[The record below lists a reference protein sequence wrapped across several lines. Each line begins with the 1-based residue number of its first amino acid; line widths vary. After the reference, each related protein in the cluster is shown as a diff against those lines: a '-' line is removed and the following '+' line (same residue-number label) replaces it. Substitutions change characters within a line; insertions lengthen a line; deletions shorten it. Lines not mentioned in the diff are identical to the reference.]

1 MRLRHLFSFFLSYII
16 LSSLPLLGNE
26 NEEEEFY
33 ILPDFVVTDDDDKG
47 YYSANT
53 LAGTRTN
60 ELTKNIPMTISTV
73 NAEMIEDFKMKTLE
87 DLGNFVPSIEAEGN
101 IYNNN
106 EIRFR
111 GLLTKNQLYEF
122 MPRYSPLDWYNVGRS
137 DIIRGANS
145 LIYGQA
151 DPGGKVNVISKNAM
165 LTKNKGSAVLEIGDK
180 SWHKI
185 SYDWNEVLDDN
196 SAVRIMLI
204 DKHREFD
211 ANYKYQSFNGA
222 TLEYL
227 RNLSPRTRLR
237 LHLETGEAE
246 RSLIGG
252 TFKVGNT
259 PTGLPNGIV
268 ADPKLADLIS
278 DELLEE
284 IASYSEVN
292 TFSNDDYS
300 SIYPDIKPPNGL
312 WEPGEE
318 LTFDANSNGVW
329 DEGDTFIDVS
339 DGTRVYGFLSRD
351 GTDMLS
357 KNIDDINNNGSWDTL
372 SKVVAYIE
380 SDNQEGLSYGG
391 PDLFSTTLNGE
402 YDSGIDVLTN
412 DVNNNN
418 AYDTGDEF
426 TDRGSPWIPF
436 GDLAVG
442 HLELN
447 NEGELVTRTDIIG
460 LEGTDQSLWETL
472 DYRINDEIQY
482 FGDTNNDGII
492 GINPETLEEDTRKMW
507 YTWEDKNQ
515 NGALDYE
522 YNQVTGEFT
531 ISEKVAFIDNNN
543 NGTFEVSDS
552 TIHPE
557 SIGNNMVEFTESAV
571 YLNPAVVNRETQ
583 FVLTD
588 EGYTDFNNNEIY
600 DDADLALGGTQVRA
614 NNPNIWGITPSGGIL
629 VPDFI
634 DNREDIRN
642 LFKGIDYSN
651 TGTGF
656 GPDSYSRKNFDYLL
670 TDIEHS
676 FSDDLSMKVS
686 FAFEDLM
693 DDQLSAGWSANQLN
707 FSSGYGITV
716 RYPTLR
722 SINAYNSDPESNGI
736 KSPFEAVLVDLTNAN
751 YAHELLDTMSADD
764 FDAQDLKDDLLVA
777 FNEWYNLFDSNPLN
791 NLAPH
796 NGDDGQPVFIDQDNN
811 GLNDDMIDYFVDE
824 FLDLSDAGT
833 TLEKYYELAKFSGRV
848 MDFLNRSHGN
858 YGESYSYRWGNSAP
872 NNGRSLKDHL
882 FDVLRGEEG
891 VGGPQNQA
899 SKQIF
904 DLDRYID
911 VPTYRSQLN
920 NFSNSSELNAD
931 TTDYHEI
938 GTPGTFTNVRLGQLS
953 NPLAANN
960 PYLADYLIDAADF
973 SLETDGEKLIYDSIA
988 NWLIEGYGGTD
999 RVMIALP
1006 GVEIWNPSDPDSI
1019 DGFVNVDDPDEV
1031 DLQKRA
1037 IAKKVYEILVENV
1050 DDPTS
1055 DKEFWDATKE
1065 VYDFFKY
1072 ELHPSNDYGWIWE
1085 GNIQPSLLQKLDA
1098 ILEDTDYLEDNSQ
1111 FVDLDGDGV
1120 RDVAPSLLRSNVE
1133 VLQPFIKRQW
1143 KRSSNKDLNRSVRVT
1158 FNYDEQSDLIPGK
1171 QQMLMGIDL
1180 DNRNA
1185 SRFEEQQVSLNART
1199 WGDPILLYLRNEILS
1214 DYALLNEV
1222 TSLSENGYENFDMSI
1237 SGHQYDGA
1245 PNWIANNRIPL
1256 NEDNLTTWG
1265 KVYSA
1270 ESKVDTNG
1278 IWLAASGSYL
1288 NGKLRTLIGLRRDH
1302 IETKSKYTRFTISN
1316 AKLGDDG
1323 EVENIDLKDQVYEE
1337 IIYSPSIGGLYWFNN
1352 KIAIF
1357 GNYSESVLSPNGFQ
1371 FDVFG
1376 DITPPETGKGKE
1388 IGFKLSTPDN
1398 VFNGQLTVFSIDKK
1412 NEQRQN
1418 ISWPMLSAIYP
1429 SNNPDGSVKETPYA
1443 NGHMPEEIWDYYPY
1457 LTREGEPMRDPATG
1471 RALVRADFSPK
1482 GYRVADES
1490 VRSEGLELDLY
1501 YNPTK
1506 NVSLFLGYAYL
1517 ETVVLESA
1525 LDILEGLPTAG
1536 TSDHNLN
1543 LTAKYSFK
1551 SGKLKGLQL
1560 GINQKYRSAALL
1572 SHYFADLDGDGQ
1584 ADYIPREVED
1594 PRSGEIQTLQPSYNT
1609 LWLEDQHS
1617 TDIFVKWAGK
1627 PRKNFPFT
1635 VLQMNINNV
1644 FDNKDL
1650 ISTGLNN
1657 ARYTEG
1663 RNIVLSAGLYF

>member
-1 MRLRHLFSFFLSYII
+1 MHLRTYTLISLIYFLFISFI
-16 LSSLPLLGNE
+16 LNGSESS
-26 NEEEEFY
+26 EEEFY

-53 LAGTRTN
+53 LAGTKTN

-101 IYNNN
+101 VYNNN

-165 LTKNKGSAVLEIGDK
+165 LTKNKGSASFEIGNK

-196 SAVRIMLI
+196 SAVRIMLV

-211 ANYKYQSFNGA
+211 ANYKYQSFRGA
-222 TLEYL
+222 TLEFL
-227 RNLSPRTRLR
+227 KNLNPSTRLR

-268 ADPKLADLIS
+268 ADPKLADLVS
-278 DELLEE
+278 NELLEE
-284 IASYSEVN
+284 IANYSKVN
-292 TFSNDDYS
+292 AFIDGNPE
-300 SIYPDIKPPNGL
+300 SIYPDIDAPNFKWDKGEL
-312 WEPGEE
+312 WDD
-318 LTFDANSNGVW
+318 TNQNGVY
-329 DEGDTFIDVS
+329 DFGEPFTDSRSI
-339 DGTRVYGFLSRD
+339 YGFLSRD
-351 GTDMLS
+351 GTYEIS
-357 KNIDDINNNGSWDTL
+357 ANIDDMNNNNSWDTT
-372 SKVVAYIE
+372 SKVISYIE
-380 SDNQEGLSYGG
+380 SDNQPGLSYQG

-402 YDSGIDVLTN
+402 YDSGLDLFDLEN
-412 DVNNNN
+412 DL
-418 AYDTGDEF
+418 DGDGEYTLGEQF
-426 TDRGSPWIPF
+426 TDIGSPWAPF

-442 HLELN
+442 AVELDI
-447 NEGELVTRTDIIG
+447 EGRLVLRTDIQG
-460 LEGTDQSLWETL
+460 LEGTNPLLWEHKDIRIGG
-472 DYRINDEIQY
+472 DYQY
-482 FGDTNNDGII
+482 FGDTNDDGFI
-492 GINPETLEEDTRKMW
+492 GVNPVTLLEDTRKMW

-515 NGALDYE
+515 NGVLDYE

-531 ISEKVAFIDNNN
+531 ILEKVAFLDNNN
-543 NGTFEVSDS
+543 NGTFEVSDAL
-552 TIHPE
+552 IHPD
-557 SIGNNMVEFTESAV
+557 SVGNNTVEFTESAF
-571 YLNPAVVNRETQ
+571 YLNPAVVNRQTQ
-583 FVLTD
+583 FVLSD
-588 EGYTDFNNNEIY
+588 EGYIDFNGNGIY

-614 NNPNIWGITPSGGIL
+614 NNPNIWGVTPSGGIL

-634 DNREDIRN
+634 DNREDIKN

-651 TGTGF
+651 SGTGF
-656 GPDSYSRKNFDYLL
+656 GPDSYSRKSFDYLL
-670 TDIEHS
+670 ADIDHS
-676 FSDDLSMKVS
+676 FSDNLSMKVS

-707 FSSGYGITV
+707 FSSGYGVTV
-716 RYPTLR
+716 RFPTLR
-722 SINAYNSDPESNGI
+722 SINNYTESGGI
-736 KSPFEAVLVDLTNAN
+736 ETPFEAVLVDLTNAN
-751 YAHELLDTMSADD
+751 FAHDILENLEDEN
-764 FDAQDLKDDLLVA
+764 FDSQVFKNDLLGA

-791 NLAPH
+791 GLTPH
-796 NGDDGQPVFIDQDNN
+796 NDENGQPVFSDVDSDGI
-811 GLNDDMIDYFVDE
+811 NDDMIDYFVDE
-824 FLDLSDAGT
+824 FLDISEANT
-833 TLEKYYELAKFSGRV
+833 ILEKYYELAKFSGRV
-848 MDFLNRSHGN
+848 MDFLGRSHPN
-858 YGESYSYRWGNSAP
+858 YGESFSFRWGNSAP
-872 NNGRSLKDHL
+872 NNGRSLKDHI
-882 FDVLRGEEG
+882 FDVLRGGENL
-891 VGGPQNQA
+891 GGPQNSA

-911 VPTYRSQLN
+911 VTTYRSELN
-920 NFSNSSELNAD
+920 NFSKTAELNANTD
-931 TTDYHEI
+931 DYHEI
-938 GTPGTFTNVRLGQLS
+938 GAPDTFKNVRLGSLT
-953 NPLAANN
+953 NPLAASN
-960 PYLADYLIDAADF
+960 PYLAPYLIDPADF

-988 NWLIEGYGGTD
+988 SWLIEGYGGTN
-999 RVMIALP
+999 REMIALP
-1006 GVEIWNPSDPDSI
+1006 GVEIWDPSNSDSI
-1019 DGFVNVDDPDEV
+1019 DGFVNVHDEDEV

-1037 IAKKVYEILVENV
+1037 IAKKVYDILIENV
-1050 DDPTS
+1050 EDNNS

-1072 ELHPSNDYGWIWE
+1072 ELHPTNDYGWIWE
-1085 GNIQPSLLQKLDA
+1085 GNIQPALLNKLDA
-1098 ILEDTDYLEDNSQ
+1098 ILEDTNYLDDESQ
-1111 FVDLDGDGV
+1111 FVDFDGDGV

-1133 VLQPFIKRQW
+1133 VLQPYIKRQW
-1143 KRSSNKDLNRSVRVT
+1143 KRSSNKDLNRSVRMT
-1158 FNYDEQSDLIPGK
+1158 FNYDEQSDFIPGK
-1171 QQMLMGIDL
+1171 QQLLFGIDL

-1199 WGDPILLYLRNEILS
+1199 WGDPFLLYLRNEILS

-1237 SGHQYDGA
+1237 SGHQYQGA
-1245 PNWIANNRIPL
+1245 PNWLSNNRIPL
-1256 NEDNLTTWG
+1256 DENNVNTWG

-1270 ESKVDTNG
+1270 ESQVDTNG
-1278 IWLAASGSYL
+1278 LWLAASGSYL
-1288 NGKLRTLIGLRRDH
+1288 NGKLRTLFGLRRDD
-1302 IETKSKYTRFTISN
+1302 IKTKSKYTRFTIGN

-1323 EVENIDLKDQVYEE
+1323 KVKNIDLKDQVYDET
-1337 IIYSPSIGGLYWFNN
+1337 IYSPSVGALYWFSN
-1352 KIAIF
+1352 KFAIF

-1376 DITPPETGKGKE
+1376 EITPPETGKGKE
-1388 IGFKLSTPDN
+1388 VGFKLSTPDN
-1398 VFNGQLTVFSIDKK
+1398 VFNGQLTIFTIDKK

-1429 SNNPDGSVKETPYA
+1429 SDNPDGSKKETPYA
-1443 NGHMPEEIWDYYPY
+1443 NGHMPEEIWEYYPY
-1457 LTREGEPMRDPATG
+1457 LTREGEPLRDPATG

-1506 NVSLFLGYAYL
+1506 NISLFLGYAYL
-1517 ETVVLESA
+1517 ETLVLESA
-1525 LDILEGLPTAG
+1525 LDVLEGLPTAG

-1551 SGKLKGLQL
+1551 NGKYKGLQL
-1560 GINQKYRSAALL
+1560 GINQKYRSEALL
-1572 SHYFADLDGDGQ
+1572 SHYFVDLDGDGQ
-1584 ADYIPREVED
+1584 ADYIPREVTD
-1594 PRSGEIQTLQPSYNT
+1594 PRNGQIKTLQPRYNT
-1609 LWLEDQHS
+1609 LWLEDQYS
-1617 TDIFVKWAGK
+1617 TDVFIKWAGK
-1627 PRKNFPFT
+1627 LHKHYPFT
-1635 VLQMNINNV
+1635 VLQLNINNI
-1644 FDNKDL
+1644 FNNRDL

-1663 RNIVLSAGLYF
+1663 RNFVLSAGLYF